1 MDRECLRELGD
12 ILTSNLHA
20 MERGME
26 VLRVVDFYDPE
37 GREVDDPAGP
47 PSGAPA
53 ERGEVL

>member
-1 MDRECLRELGD
+1 
-12 ILTSNLHA
+12 
-20 MERGME
+20 ME

-37 GREVDDPAGP
+37 GREVECGWT